1 MQPIVELKSL
11 THIYSPG
18 SVFEK
23 TALEDINLK
32 IMPGEMIGLIGHTG
46 SGKSTLIQHM
56 NALLKPSSGSV
67 LINGADI
74 NADKK
79 NLKSI
84 REKVGLVF
92 QYPEHQLF
100 EVNIYKDV
108 AFGPERMGLSQ
119 DVVDKRVRA
128 ALSLVGIG
136 EELYEKSPFDLS
148 GGQKRRVAIAGV
160 LSMLPDVLILDDPT
174 AGLDPGGREEILSQI
189 KDMHERLGNTVILVS
204 HSMEDAARL
213 TNRVIVMNQGRIAC
227 DDTATNVFAQA
238 ELLNSIGLSVPQ
250 VSLLMTRLNELNP
263 KIPVGAFTV
272 EDAAETLLTSIG

>member
-1 MQPIVELKSL
+1 MQPIVELKSV

-23 TALEDINLK
+23 IALEDINLK

-56 NALLKPSSGSV
+56 NALLKPSSGTV
-67 LINGADI
+67 LINGVDI
-74 NADKK
+74 NVDKK
-79 NLKSI
+79 QLKSI

-100 EVNIYKDV
+100 EVSIYKDV

-119 DVVDKRVRA
+119 EVVDKRVRA

-160 LSMLPDVLILDDPT
+160 LSMQPDVLILDEPT

-227 DDTATNVFAQA
+227 DDTPANVFTQA
-238 ELLNSIGLSVPQ
+238 TLLNSIGLSVPQ
-250 VSLLMTRLNELNP
+250 ISLLMVRLNELNP
-263 KIPVGAFTV
+263 NIPVGAFTV
-272 EDAAETLLTSIG
+272 EDAAEALLSSIV